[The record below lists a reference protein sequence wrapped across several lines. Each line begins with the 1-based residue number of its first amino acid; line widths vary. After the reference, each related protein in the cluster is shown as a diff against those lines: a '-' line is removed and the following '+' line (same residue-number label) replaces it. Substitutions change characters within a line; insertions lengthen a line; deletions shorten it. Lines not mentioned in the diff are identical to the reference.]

1 LIGFLLIHYRKSDK
15 IDNAISFSLSSS
27 YKCFFSRQNYN
38 CSQSDVCGLEA
49 RRVKKLFIESLRKIM
64 GGILLVSL
72 ISIGFSSFFQEY
84 INIPKSITVFEGQQL
99 QIDKAV
105 PVSVTLNNNNSS
117 VSLSDDKN
125 AIHITGAEHGN
136 NEVLL
141 ELAGFPIKKVDVNV
155 LKDFK
160 VIPGGQ
166 SIGVK
171 LNSVGVLVV
180 GHHQVSTEEGKKSPG
195 ELAGIKVGDII
206 TKIND
211 KTIEKMADVGPFVKD
226 SGQNGKP
233 LKVVVSRENGEFTTS
248 LQPLKDENEDT
259 YKLGLYIR
267 DSAAG
272 IGTMTFYDPKSM
284 KYGALG
290 HVISDMDTKK
300 PIVVADGQIVRST
313 VTSIEKG
320 SNGDPGEKLARF
332 SSDGEVIGDIK
343 RNSPFGIFGAL
354 NKDIA
359 NGISDTPLP
368 IALSHQVKE
377 GPAQILTVVDDDKVE
392 FFDIEIV
399 STIPQKFPA
408 TKGMVLKVTDKKL
421 LEKTGGIVQG
431 MSGSP
436 IIQDGKLIGAVTH
449 VFVND
454 PTSGY
459 GVHIEW
465 MLNEAGID
473 IYEKETQKAS

>member
-1 LIGFLLIHYRKSDK
+1 ML
-15 IDNAISFSLSSS
+15 SFEL
-27 YKCFFSRQNYN
+27 
-38 CSQSDVCGLEA
+38 
-49 RRVKKLFIESLRKIM
+49 LRKII
-64 GGILLVSL
+64 GGILLVS
-72 ISIGFSSFFQEY
+72 IVAIGFSKPVQQY
-84 INIPKSITVFEGQQL
+84 IQLPKEITLFEGQEFSFQKS
-99 QIDKAV
+99 Q
-105 PVSVTLNNNNSS
+105 PVSAEVKDDHLS
-117 VSLSDDKN
+117 VSVDDVDNTVSLNAKKYGKN
-125 AIHITGAEHGN
+125 EM
-136 NEVLL
+136 LL

-171 LNSVGVLVV
+171 LNTVGVLVV
-180 GHHQVSTEEGKKSPG
+180 GHHQVNTQEGKQSPG
-195 ELAGIKVGDII
+195 EAAGIKVGDII
-206 TKIND
+206 TKING
-211 KTIEKMADVGPFVKD
+211 KQIEKMSDVAPFVQEAGE
-226 SGQNGKP
+226 SGKP
-233 LKVVVSRENGEFTTS
+233 LKLEISRESGKISTELKPQKEKGEE
-248 LQPLKDENEDT
+248 K

-272 IGTMTFYDPKSM
+272 IGTMTFYHPQSKR
-284 KYGALG
+284 YGALG

-300 PIVVADGQIVRST
+300 PIVVEDGQIVRST

-332 SSDGEVIGDIK
+332 SSDKEVIGDIT
-343 RNSPFGIFGAL
+343 RNSPFGIFGTL
-354 NKDIA
+354 NREIE
-359 NGISDTPLP
+359 NGVMDKALP

-377 GPAQILTVVDDDKVE
+377 GPAQILTVVDNDEVKP
-392 FFDIEIV
+392 FDIEIV

-408 TKGMVLKVTDKKL
+408 TKGMVIKVTDKEL

-436 IIQDGKLIGAVTH
+436 IIQDGKVVGAVTH

-473 IYEKETQKAS
+473 IYEKEEQKAS

>member
-1 LIGFLLIHYRKSDK
+1 LK
-15 IDNAISFSLSSS
+15 
-27 YKCFFSRQNYN
+27 
-38 CSQSDVCGLEA
+38 LE
-49 RRVKKLFIESLRKIM
+49 IIRKII

-72 ISIGFSSFFQEY
+72 ISVIFFQPLQHY
-84 INIPKSITVFEGQQL
+84 LAIPKNITIFEGQNYTFQ
-99 QIDKAV
+99 KAA
-105 PVSVTLNNNNSS
+105 PVSAAQKFNSHKANFTIDQDNHS
-117 VSLSDDKN
+117 VSVIATEKGKN
-125 AIHITGAEHGN
+125 EM
-136 NEVLL
+136 LL
-141 ELAGFPIKKVDVNV
+141 EYAGIPIKKVDVHV
-155 LKDFK
+155 LKDFR

-171 LNSVGVLVV
+171 LNTVGVLVV
-180 GHHQVSTEEGKKSPG
+180 GHHLINTENGKKSPG
-195 ELAGIKVGDII
+195 ELAGIKIGDII
-206 TKIND
+206 TEINGS
-211 KTIEKMADVGPFVKD
+211 KIEKMTDVAPFVQTA
-226 SGQNGKP
+226 GQDGKA
-233 LKVVVSRENGEFTTS
+233 LDLVISRESGKFNTKLT
-248 LQPLKDENEDT
+248 PLKDKGDNT

-272 IGTMTFYDPKSM
+272 IGTMTFVHPQSK

-290 HVISDMDTKK
+290 HVISDMDTKQ
-300 PIVVADGQIVRST
+300 PIVVEDGQIVRST

-332 SSDGEVIGDIK
+332 STDREVVGNIQK
-343 RNSPFGIFGAL
+343 NSPFGIFGEL
-354 NKDIA
+354 NKELK
-359 NGISDTPLP
+359 NGVLDKPLP

-377 GPAQILTVVDDDKVE
+377 GPAKILTVVNNDQVE
-392 FFDIEIV
+392 EFNIEIV

-408 TKGMVLKVTDKKL
+408 TKGMVIKVTDPKL

-465 MLNEAGID
+465 MLNEAGIN
-473 IYEKETQKAS
+473 IYETQKNKAS

>member
-1 LIGFLLIHYRKSDK
+1 MTYEL
-15 IDNAISFSLSSS
+15 
-27 YKCFFSRQNYN
+27 
-38 CSQSDVCGLEA
+38 
-49 RRVKKLFIESLRKIM
+49 LRKII

-72 ISIGFSSFFQEY
+72 IAIGFANPIQEY
-84 INIPKSITVFEGQQL
+84 IHIPKDITVFEGQQY
-99 QIDKAV
+99 DFSKAA
-105 PVSVTLNNNNSS
+105 PVSATISS
-117 VSLSDDKN
+117 EQSTVAFNDNGNGVKL
-125 AIHITGAEHGN
+125 TGTRPGKE
-136 NEVLL
+136 EMML
-141 ELAGFPIKKVDVNV
+141 EIAGFPIKKVDVNV

-160 VIPGGQ
+160 IIPGGQ

-171 LNSVGVLVV
+171 LNTVGVLVV
-180 GHHQVSTEEGKKSPG
+180 GHHQVNTSSGKASPG
-195 ELAGIKVGDII
+195 ETAGIQVGDII
-206 TKIND
+206 TSINGE
-211 KTIEKMADVGPFVKD
+211 KIEKMADVAPFVQD
-226 SGQNGKP
+226 AGESGKSLNITLKREEGEVKTELTP
-233 LKVVVSRENGEFTTS
+233 LK
-248 LQPLKDENEDT
+248 EDGGNM

-272 IGTMTFYDPKSM
+272 IGTMTFYHPESK

-300 PIVVADGQIVRST
+300 PIVVEDGQILRST

-320 SNGDPGEKLARF
+320 SNGNPGEKLARF
-332 SSDGEVIGDIK
+332 SSDKKVIGNIT
-343 RNSPFGIFGAL
+343 RNSPFGIFGKL
-354 NKDIA
+354 NKDIT
-359 NGISDTPLP
+359 NGVVDEALP

-377 GPAQILTVVDDDKVE
+377 GPAQILTVVDNDEVKK
-392 FFDIEIV
+392 FDIEIV

-408 TKGMVLKVTDKKL
+408 TKGMVIKVTDSEL

-436 IIQDGKLIGAVTH
+436 IIQDGRVIGAVTH

-473 IYEKETQKAS
+473 IYEKPQEKAS

>member
-1 LIGFLLIHYRKSDK
+1 
-15 IDNAISFSLSSS
+15 
-27 YKCFFSRQNYN
+27 
-38 CSQSDVCGLEA
+38 
-49 RRVKKLFIESLRKIM
+49 M

-99 QIDKAV
+99 QIEKAV
-105 PVSVTLNNNNSS
+105 PVSVSLNHNNSS
-117 VSLSDDKN
+117 VSLRDKKN
-125 AIHITGAEHGN
+125 TINISGSEQGN
-136 NEVLL
+136 NEMLL

-180 GHHQVSTEEGKKSPG
+180 GHHQVNTNDGKKSPG
-195 ELAGIKVGDII
+195 EIAGIKVGDII
-206 TKIND
+206 TKINGQR
-211 KTIEKMADVGPFVKD
+211 IEKMSDVAPFVKD
-226 SGQNGKP
+226 SGENGKP
-233 LKVVVSRENGEFTTS
+233 LQVVISRESGEFTTN
-248 LQPLKDENEDT
+248 LQPLKDENEES

-272 IGTMTFYDPKSM
+272 IGTMTFYEPKSM

-320 SNGDPGEKLARF
+320 SNGDPGEKLAHF
-332 SSDGEVIGDIK
+332 SSDREVIGNIT
-343 RNSPFGIFGAL
+343 RNSPFGIFGEL
-354 NKDIA
+354 NKDIS
-359 NGISDTPLP
+359 NGISDKALP
-368 IALSHQVKE
+368 ISLSHQVKE
-377 GPAQILTVVDDDKVE
+377 GPAQILTVVDNDKVE
-392 FFDIEIV
+392 LFDIEIV

-436 IIQDGKLIGAVTH
+436 IIQDGQLIGAVTH

-473 IYEKETQKAS
+473 IYEKPKQKAS

>member
-1 LIGFLLIHYRKSDK
+1 
-15 IDNAISFSLSSS
+15 
-27 YKCFFSRQNYN
+27 
-38 CSQSDVCGLEA
+38 
-49 RRVKKLFIESLRKIM
+49 M

-72 ISIGFSSFFQEY
+72 ISLGFSSFFQEY
-84 INIPKSITVFEGQQL
+84 IDIPKSITVFEGQNLQL
-99 QIDKAV
+99 NKAI
-105 PVSVTLNNNNSS
+105 PAAISLNHNNSS
-117 VSLSDDKN
+117 VSIRDEKETINISGK
-125 AIHITGAEHGN
+125 EQGN
-136 NEVLL
+136 NEMLL
-141 ELAGFPIKKVDVNV
+141 ELAGFPIKKVDVHV

-171 LNSVGVLVV
+171 LNTVGVLVV
-180 GHHQVSTEEGKKSPG
+180 GHHQVSTSNGKKSPG
-195 ELAGIKVGDII
+195 EIAGIKVGDII
-206 TKIND
+206 TKINGQ
-211 KTIEKMADVGPFVKD
+211 TIEKMTDVAPFVQN
-226 SGQNGKP
+226 SGENGKP
-233 LKVVVSRENGEFTTS
+233 LQVVISRESGEFTTN
-248 LQPLKDENEDT
+248 LQPLKDENEAT

-272 IGTMTFYDPKSM
+272 IGTMTFYDPKSK

-300 PIVVADGQIVRST
+300 PIVVEDGQIVRST

-332 SSDGEVIGDIK
+332 SSDREIIGNIN
-343 RNSPFGIFGAL
+343 RNSPFGIFGEL
-354 NKDIA
+354 NKDIS
-359 NGISDTPLP
+359 NGVLDKPLP

-377 GPAQILTVVDDDKVE
+377 GPAQILTVVENDKVE
-392 FFDIEIV
+392 LFDIEIV

-408 TKGMVLKVTDKKL
+408 TKGMVLKVTDKNL
-421 LEKTGGIVQG
+421 LDKTGGIVQG

-473 IYEKETQKAS
+473 IYEKSRKKAS

>member
-1 LIGFLLIHYRKSDK
+1 MDL
-15 IDNAISFSLSSS
+15 
-27 YKCFFSRQNYN
+27 
-38 CSQSDVCGLEA
+38 
-49 RRVKKLFIESLRKIM
+49 KKDFLRKFI

-72 ISIGFSSFFQEY
+72 IALGFAKPVQEY
-84 INIPKSITVFEGQQL
+84 LSIPGDITLFEGQKLDFQ
-99 QIDKAV
+99 A
-105 PVSVTLNNNNSS
+105 
-117 VSLSDDKN
+117 N
-125 AIHITGAEHGN
+125 AIQVTAPVKDSSIAVDQQGETLTLEAKRHGKD
-136 NEVLL
+136 EMVL
-141 ELAGFPIKKVDVNV
+141 ELAGFPVKKVDVNV

-160 VIPGGQ
+160 VRPGGQ

-171 LNSVGVLVV
+171 LNTVGVLVV
-180 GHHQVSTEEGKKSPG
+180 GHHQVQANEGRVSPG
-195 ELAGIKVGDII
+195 EKAGIKKGDII
-206 TKIND
+206 TEINGQQ
-211 KTIEKMADVGPFVKD
+211 IEKMADVGPFVKQA
-226 SGQNGKP
+226 GENGKP
-233 LKVVVSRENGEFTTS
+233 LDVVIKRENEKVKTK
-248 LQPLKDENEDT
+248 LQPEKDVNENT

-272 IGTMTFYDPKSM
+272 IGTMTFYHPQSK

-300 PIVVADGQIVRST
+300 PIVVGDGQIVRST

-320 SNGDPGEKLARF
+320 GKGNPGEKLARF
-332 SSDGEVIGDIK
+332 SSDREVIGNIK
-343 RNSPFGIFGAL
+343 RNSPFGIFGEL
-354 NKDIA
+354 NKDIS
-359 NGISDTPLP
+359 NGVFDKPLP

-377 GPAQILTVVDDDKVE
+377 GPAKILTVVNNDEVNL
-392 FFDIEIV
+392 FDIEIV

-408 TKGMVLKVTDKKL
+408 TKGMVIKVTDPEL

-436 IIQDGKLIGAVTH
+436 IIQGDKLVGAVTH

-473 IYEKETQKAS
+473 IYEKPREQAS

>member
-1 LIGFLLIHYRKSDK
+1 MLNFEL
-15 IDNAISFSLSSS
+15 
-27 YKCFFSRQNYN
+27 
-38 CSQSDVCGLEA
+38 
-49 RRVKKLFIESLRKIM
+49 LRKII
-64 GGILLVSL
+64 GGILLVSVVAL
-72 ISIGFSSFFQEY
+72 GFSKPVQQY
-84 INIPKSITVFEGQQL
+84 IQLPKEITLFEGQEFSFQ
-99 QIDKAV
+99 KSH
-105 PVSVTLNNNNSS
+105 PVSAEMNNSNLS
-117 VSLSDDKN
+117 VSVDDIDNTVSLNANKYGKN
-125 AIHITGAEHGN
+125 EM
-136 NEVLL
+136 LL

-171 LNSVGVLVV
+171 LNTVGVLVV
-180 GHHQVSTEEGKKSPG
+180 GHHQVNTVEGKQSPG
-195 ELAGIKVGDII
+195 EEAGIKVGDII
-206 TKIND
+206 TKING
-211 KTIEKMADVGPFVKD
+211 KRIEKMSDVAPFVQEAGD
-226 SGQNGKP
+226 TGKP
-233 LKVVVSRENGEFTTS
+233 LQIEISRESGKVTTE
-248 LQPLKDENEDT
+248 LKPQKENDEDKF
-259 YKLGLYIR
+259 KLGLYIR

-272 IGTMTFYDPKSM
+272 IGTMTFYHPESK

-300 PIVVADGQIVRST
+300 PIVVEDGQIVRST

-332 SSDGEVIGDIK
+332 SSDKEVIGNIQ
-343 RNSPFGIFGAL
+343 RNSPFGIFGKL
-354 NKDIA
+354 NRDIE
-359 NGISDTPLP
+359 NGVMDKALP

-377 GPAQILTVVDDDKVE
+377 GPAQILTVVDNDEVKR
-392 FFDIEIV
+392 FDIEIV

-408 TKGMVLKVTDKKL
+408 TKGMVLKVTDKEL
-421 LEKTGGIVQG
+421 LDKTGGIVQG

-436 IIQDGKLIGAVTH
+436 IIQDGKVVGAVTH

-473 IYEKETQKAS
+473 IYEKEEEKAS

>member
-1 LIGFLLIHYRKSDK
+1 M
-15 IDNAISFSLSSS
+15 
-27 YKCFFSRQNYN
+27 
-38 CSQSDVCGLEA
+38 
-49 RRVKKLFIESLRKIM
+49 KLDIIRKII

-72 ISIGFSSFFQEY
+72 ISLIYFQPIQQY
-84 INIPKSITVFEGQQL
+84 LAIPKTITVFEGQ
-99 QIDKAV
+99 DYTFKKAA
-105 PVSVTLNNNNSS
+105 PVSAALQSHNSNITLDQEEHAVS
-117 VSLSDDKN
+117 VKASEK
-125 AIHITGAEHGN
+125 GN
-136 NEVLL
+136 NEMLL
-141 ELAGFPIKKVDVNV
+141 EFAGIPIKKVDVHV
-155 LKDFK
+155 LKDFR

-171 LNSVGVLVV
+171 LNTVGVLVV
-180 GHHQVSTEEGKKSPG
+180 GHHLINTDNGKKSPG
-195 ELAGIKVGDII
+195 EIAGIKVGDII
-206 TKIND
+206 TEINGH
-211 KTIEKMADVGPFVKD
+211 KIEKMTDVAPYVQ
-226 SGQNGKP
+226 SAGQDGDA
-233 LKVVVSRENGEFTTS
+233 LDMVISRESGKFTTK
-248 LQPLKDENEDT
+248 LTPLKDKGENT

-272 IGTMTFYDPKSM
+272 IGTMTFMHPQSK

-300 PIVVADGQIVRST
+300 PIVVEDGQIVRST

-332 SSDGEVIGDIK
+332 SSDREIVGNIQK
-343 RNSPFGIFGAL
+343 NSPFGIFGEL
-354 NKDIA
+354 NKDLK
-359 NGISDTPLP
+359 NGIMDKPLP

-377 GPAQILTVVDDDKVE
+377 GPAKILTVVNDDRVE
-392 FFDIEIV
+392 EFNIEIV

-408 TKGMVLKVTDKKL
+408 TKGMVIKVTDPKL

-436 IIQDGKLIGAVTH
+436 IIQDGKLVGAVTH

-465 MLNEAGID
+465 MLNEAGIN
-473 IYEKETQKAS
+473 IYETPKNKAS

>member
-1 LIGFLLIHYRKSDK
+1 MLYQVINGADTGK
-15 IDNAISFSLSSS
+15 IKDVAISMKSET
-27 YKCFFSRQNYN
+27 QT
-38 CSQSDVCGLEA
+38 
-49 RRVKKLFIESLRKIM
+49 RRVKILKLEIIRKII

-72 ISIGFSSFFQEY
+72 ISVLFFQPFQQY
-84 INIPKSITVFEGQQL
+84 LDIPKTITVFEGQDYTFQ
-99 QIDKAV
+99 KAV
-105 PVSVTLNNNNSS
+105 PVAASLVSHNSTITLEQDKNN
-117 VSLSDDKN
+117 VSLLASEN
-125 AIHITGAEHGN
+125 GN
-136 NEVLL
+136 EEMLL
-141 ELAGFPIKKVDVNV
+141 EFAGIPVKKVDVNV
-155 LKDFK
+155 LKDFRVK
-160 VIPGGQ
+160 PGGQ

-180 GHHQVSTEEGKKSPG
+180 GHHLVNTEDGKKSPG
-195 ELAGIKVGDII
+195 EIAGIKIGDII
-206 TKIND
+206 TEINGS
-211 KTIEKMADVGPFVKD
+211 KIEKMTDVAPFVQNAGQ
-226 SGQNGKP
+226 SGNALDMVITRESGK
-233 LKVVVSRENGEFTTS
+233 FTTK
-248 LQPLKDENEDT
+248 LTPLKDKGENS

-272 IGTMTFYDPKSM
+272 IGTMTFVHPQSK

-300 PIVVADGQIVRST
+300 PIVVEDGQIVRST

-332 SSDGEVIGDIK
+332 SSDREIVGNITK
-343 RNSPFGIFGAL
+343 NSPFGIFGVL
-354 NKDIA
+354 NKELK
-359 NGISDTPLP
+359 NGILDKPLP

-377 GPAQILTVVDDDKVE
+377 GPAKILTVVNDDRVE
-392 FFDIEIV
+392 EFEIEIV

-408 TKGMVLKVTDKKL
+408 TKGMVIKVTDPKL

-436 IIQDGKLIGAVTH
+436 IIQDGKIIGAVTH

-465 MLNEAGID
+465 MLNEAGIN
-473 IYEKETQKAS
+473 IYEKPREKAS